1 MFDSEK
7 GNPLVF
13 NLPPSFS
20 SRWAATRAPIQLQM
34 PLQTT
39 VVCGQVNYPDTLTF
53 LQAVVSTGLLYE
65 CRGRVHLRIRLTIQ
79 LGRPS
84 NEEVDI
90 RKWGSKNAGTKVRSL
105 QRNIGANTLT
115 SVHAGELRLSAQTQ
129 AESRKRRFMAL
140 DVRLMDARATR
151 EMASSCTRHV
161 DPRVA
166 PESRLDLHLPSGP
179 CLQTHD
185 HA

>member
-39 VVCGQVNYPDTLTF
+39 VVCGQINYPDTLTF

-90 RKWGSKNAGTKVRSL
+90 WK
-105 QRNIGANTLT
+105 GAKEVGL
-115 SVHAGELRLSAQTQ
+115 EER
-129 AESRKRRFMAL
+129 
-140 DVRLMDARATR
+140 
-151 EMASSCTRHV
+151 
-161 DPRVA
+161 
-166 PESRLDLHLPSGP
+166 
-179 CLQTHD
+179 
-185 HA
+185 